1 MLLVSER
8 LSLSYIQCLIGKLYE
23 FLELQLFQITI
34 YIYVKVQVLITFFHS
49 RRSREKFYDVFEL
62 MIMSVFK
69 FLSVIYL
76 YPKVIVLPNEE
87 LPKH

>member
-34 YIYVKVQVLITFFHS
+34 YICEGTGSNYIFSQQKKS
-49 RRSREKFYDVFEL
+49 
-62 MIMSVFK
+62 
-69 FLSVIYL
+69 
-76 YPKVIVLPNEE
+76 
-87 LPKH
+87 